1 MQRGSSWASED
12 DELEADPEAGAAE
25 DDLEAEPAAGA
36 AEPPAGAAARP
47 ARRPER
53 GTRAGSVAQ
62 ARRSRRRAGLSPSPP
77 AAPRAPAVAE
87 RRVLAAPVRMS
98 PSIDKVVDAHRTARG
113 LQGAERQAWL
123 AARKGA
129 GSKVDIKPMLLAPS
143 DQIEVFMAVLELI
156 NKLADAIAAERLVD
170 GNEDLAEN
178 RILAAFDDAALATA
192 RAAFVGLAPSDDQS
206 WPRRA
211 TPSSGQKFRSEAPSN
226 APPGKKPAR
235 RSPATSTSYGAVTT
249 N

>member
-12 DELEADPEAGAAE
+12 DELEADQEAVAAG
-25 DDLEAEPAAGA
+25 DDSEAEPAAGA
-36 AEPPAGAAARP
+36 AEPPARAEARP

-62 ARRSRRRAGLSPSPP
+62 ARRSRRREGLSPSPP

-98 PSIDKVVDAHRTARG
+98 PSIDKVETAHRAARL

-129 GSKVDIKPMLLAPS
+129 GSKADIKPMLLAPS

-156 NKLADAIAAERLVD
+156 NKLADAIAA
-170 GNEDLAEN
+170 
-178 RILAAFDDAALATA
+178 
-192 RAAFVGLAPSDDQS
+192 
-206 WPRRA
+206 
-211 TPSSGQKFRSEAPSN
+211 
-226 APPGKKPAR
+226 
-235 RSPATSTSYGAVTT
+235 
-249 N
+249 